1 MTVSKENSGM
11 PLCPHCGAELPVE
24 KTEGLC
30 PRCLWQMAVYAKS
43 DSDTEPMLPSPAA
56 AIPNERFGPYTT
68 VRLLGQGGMGVVYLA
83 EQLHPI
89 QRLVALKIIKTGLMD
104 TRDIVQRFESERVS
118 LALMDH
124 PNIARV
130 FDAGTSDDGRPW
142 FAMEYVPG
150 VPITVYCDQNRLNT
164 RERTQL
170 FISVCRAIQHAHQKG
185 VIHRDIKPSNVLV
198 SVQDNLATPKIIDFG
213 VAKATSQALTERT
226 FFTEH
231 GLMIGTPEYMS
242 PEQVGGEDV
251 DTSTDIYS
259 LGILLYELLV
269 GVLPFD
275 PKTLRAGGY
284 DEIQR
289 IIREEETPLPT
300 AKFNGLGAR
309 TAELATCRRTDSDAL
324 VKELRGDLDWIT
336 MKALDKERSRRY
348 PSASELAADLERH
361 LRDEPVLAMPPNAL
375 YRTGKFVRK
384 HRTAVAGA
392 AAALLCLMIGLGVS
406 TALYFRARAAGSEA
420 DRQREIAQKQSYSA
434 NLNAAELLLRSG
446 EATEARHRLL
456 LSRSDLRGWE
466 WKHLFL
472 KTDASLATLHPDP
485 QPGNRSEFLSA
496 FAFRRGRIFWSS
508 GRSVQSWDV
517 ATYRPAERYGPF
529 EDIVAISSD
538 ATRIIS
544 RVTADALKGRVTLH
558 VVDTASGKI
567 ITTLTYVGQMVLAVF
582 APGGIQAV
590 TATNDGRIML
600 WNTDSGQLLRTTVA
614 DPLYIHCAAI
624 SRDGLRIASA
634 ASGTAK
640 VWDLST
646 GALVSTLSGHTGMVR
661 SLQFSPNGMQIAT
674 GSDDATIRI
683 WETATGRI
691 LRTIGEPHGPVS
703 SIAYSPDGSRI
714 AAGTQDTIIRIWST
728 VSGSLLAALPG
739 NEYRVESLAY
749 TPDGTRLMSA
759 HRMGPTLRV
768 WDAWGEAGTKTL
780 IGHTRSIY
788 SLCFSRDDKLLASGS
803 LDGSVRLWDTQL
815 GETTYVL
822 SGHAGG
828 ARAIACSP
836 NAPYLASG
844 AAGTG
849 IRIWDIKRGEVI
861 RTIGRRNATITALAF
876 SRDGTRI
883 ASSAAD
889 NVISVWDFE
898 TGNLTSSMQ
907 LADAVGSLDFSQDGR
922 HLVSASGSGDPTIQ
936 VWDVVTGKPTTAMR
950 VKYPGS
956 TTFTSTGPS
965 RAQAVY
971 SPDGLFIGGGSIGP
985 PINVWEASTGKA
997 VTYLSGPVSPAS
1009 FLGSLTWHPDGT
1021 RLAISWNN
1029 DIQIW
1034 DAKSHELLTVLD
1046 APYRLNRIVLRFS
1059 HSGLLLASGSED
1071 GTIQLRGGQSAYSEL
1086 SNASNSHLSR

>member
-1 MTVSKENSGM
+1 
-11 PLCPHCGAELPVE
+11 
-24 KTEGLC
+24 
-30 PRCLWQMAVYAKS
+30 MAVHTETDY
-43 DSDTEPMLPSPAA
+43 DTEPMLLAPEAMPG
-56 AIPNERFGPYTT
+56 ERFGPYTT
-68 VRLLGQGGMGVVYLA
+68 LRLLGQGGMGVVYLA
-83 EQLHPI
+83 EQRQPI

-104 TRDIVQRFESERVS
+104 TRDIVKRFESERVA

-130 FDAGTSDDGRPW
+130 FDVGAGDDGRPW

-150 VPITVYCDQNRLNT
+150 VPITAYSDQNRLNN
-164 RERTQL
+164 RERLEL
-170 FISVCRAIQHAHQKG
+170 FIPVCRAIQHAHQKG

-198 SVQDNLATPKIIDFG
+198 SVQDHSAVAKVIDFG
-213 VAKATSQALTERT
+213 VAKATRQARSERA

-231 GLMIGTPEYMS
+231 GLLIGTLEYMS
-242 PEQVGGEDV
+242 PEQVAGEEV
-251 DTSTDIYS
+251 DSSTDIYS

-275 PKTLRAGGY
+275 PRALRAAGY

-300 AKFNGLGAR
+300 AKFKSLGPK
-309 TAELATCRRTDSDAL
+309 TAELATCRRTDSEAL
-324 VKELRGDLDWIT
+324 AKELRGDLDWIT

-361 LRDEPVLAMPPNAL
+361 LRDEPVLAIPPTAL
-375 YRTGKFVRK
+375 YRAGKFVRK
-384 HRTAVAGA
+384 YRTAVAGA

-434 NLNAAELLLRSG
+434 NLNAAELLLRAG

-456 LSRSDLRGWE
+456 LSRTDLRGWE

-472 KTDASLATLHPDP
+472 KTDSSIATLHPDP
-485 QPGNRSEFLSA
+485 QPGNRSEFLST
-496 FAFRRGRIFWSS
+496 FAFRRGRIFWST
-508 GRSVQSWDV
+508 GRSVQSWDG

-529 EDIVAISSD
+529 EDIIAISPD

-544 RVTADALKGRVTLH
+544 RVTAEALKGRVTLH
-558 VVDTASGKI
+558 VVDTASGKMTTS
-567 ITTLTYVGQMVLAVF
+567 ITYEGQLVLALF

-590 TATNDGRIML
+590 TANNDGRIML
-600 WNTDSGQLLRTTVA
+600 WNTDSGQLLRTTAA
-614 DPLYIHCAAI
+614 DPLYIQCAAI
-624 SRDGLRIASA
+624 SPDGLRIASA

-646 GALVSTLSGHTGMVR
+646 GALVSTLSGHTSIVR
-661 SLQFSPNGMQIAT
+661 SLQFPDGTQIAT

-683 WETATGRI
+683 WETTTGRS

-714 AAGTQDTIIRIWST
+714 AVGTQDAIIRIWNT

-739 NEYRVESLAY
+739 NEYRVESLAF
-749 TPDGTRLMSA
+749 TPDGTRLISA
-759 HRMGPTLRV
+759 HRLGPTLRV
-768 WDAWGEAGTKTL
+768 WDAWGEPGTKTL

-803 LDGSVRLWDTQL
+803 FDGSVRLWDTQS

-822 SGHAGG
+822 SGHTDG

-836 NAPYLASG
+836 NTPYLASG
-844 AAGTG
+844 AVGTG
-849 IRIWDIKRGEVI
+849 IRIWDIKRGELV
-861 RTIGRRNATITALAF
+861 RTIGGRNATITALAF

-889 NVISVWDFE
+889 NVIRVWDFE
-898 TGNLTSSMQ
+898 TGNPTSSMQ
-907 LADAVGSLDFSQDGR
+907 LADAVGSLDFSPDGR

-936 VWDVVTGKPTTAMR
+936 VWDVVTGKPTVAMR
-950 VKYPGS
+950 VKYLGN

-965 RAQAVY
+965 PAQAVY
-971 SPDGLFIGGGSIGP
+971 SPDGLLIAGGSIGP
-985 PINVWEASTGKA
+985 PINVWEAATGKA

-1009 FLGSLTWHPDGT
+1009 FLGSLRWHPDGT

-1034 DAKSHELLTVLD
+1034 DARSHELLTVLD
-1046 APYRLNRIVLRFS
+1046 ARYKLNRIVLAFS
-1059 HSGLLLASGSED
+1059 RSGVLLASGSED
-1071 GTIQLRGGQSAYSEL
+1071 GTIQLRDSRSAYSY
-1086 SNASNSHLSR
+1086 SANATNSPLRR